1 MTTFAPWTRVLT
13 SVASS
18 VSHCMRDRSR
28 DPLNVMKT
36 LPGLRE
42 DPLMRMLLCFTRIKL
57 MSSWASLLVAS
68 AMATTKGIDLE
79 IEGFGE
85 AMHMGNLNIVSV

>member
-1 MTTFAPWTRVLT
+1 
-13 SVASS
+13 
-18 VSHCMRDRSR
+18 
-28 DPLNVMKT
+28 
-36 LPGLRE
+36 
-42 DPLMRMLLCFTRIKL
+42 MRMLLCFTRIKL